1 MKILVVGA
9 GGVGGYFGAR
19 LAADGNDVVFAAR
32 GAHRRAMAERGLKV
46 LSANGDLHIERPWLF
61 EDPDDVGLCDAVL
74 IATKL
79 WDLAAAA
86 ELARPV
92 LAHDSAV
99 IPLQNGVV
107 AEETVAELLGPQFA
121 VGGVAHIGAEIAEPG
136 VIRHVGTLAR
146 LVVGELDGGTSWRLE
161 ALAGALEGA
170 GIDHKISDDIRR
182 DIWTKFV
189 LLTAFAGV
197 TAYYREPIGEAI
209 SCAAGSGLHASLVR
223 EAAAVA
229 RAKGIALAADLEEKL
244 IAGVRDFPPEM
255 KSSMQTDLE
264 HGRRLE
270 LEWLNGTVLRLGR
283 ELGLETPSHLK
294 VVEALTPHAGGSQS

>member
-1 MKILVVGA
+1 
-9 GGVGGYFGAR
+9 
-19 LAADGNDVVFAAR
+19 
-32 GAHRRAMAERGLKV
+32 MAERGLKV
-46 LSANGDLHIERPWLF
+46 LSANGDLHIERPRLLD
-61 EDPDDVGLCDAVL
+61 DPRDVGLCDVVFL
-74 IATKL
+74 ATKL

-107 AEETVAELLGPQFA
+107 AEDRVAEVLGPQFA

-146 LVVGELDGGTSWRLE
+146 LVVGELDGSASWRLE
-161 ALAGALEGA
+161 ALARALEGA
-170 GIDHKISDDIRR
+170 AIDHRISDDIQR

-197 TAYYREPIGEAI
+197 TAYYQEPIGEAI
-209 SCAAGSGLHASLVR
+209 ACAAGKGLHASLVR

-229 RAKGIALAADLEEKL
+229 RGKGIALPDDLEAKL
-244 IAGVRDFPPEM
+244 IAGVRDYPPEM

-270 LEWLNGTVLRLGR
+270 LEWLNGTVVRLGR

-294 VVEALTPHAGGSQS
+294 VIDALTPHAGGSQG